1 MNLVILLGVLAP
13 VIYLMVKVVSNTVIN
28 KKITINTVVIA
39 MIGMLLAAI
48 VMIVVNK
55 PIYLIYYIV
64 ASIFVGIIWGVILC
78 GCCFFY
84 QKLNS
89 AFSNKKKDI

>member
-13 VIYLMVKVVSNTVIN
+13 VIYLMVKVVSNTAIN
-28 KKITINTVVIA
+28 KKITINTIVIA

-48 VMIVVNK
+48 VMVVVNK
-55 PIYLIYYIV
+55 PIHLIYYIV
-64 ASIFVGIIWGVILC
+64 ASIFVGIIWGIILC
-78 GCCFFY
+78 GCCLFY

-89 AFSNKKKDI
+89 AFSNKKKDM